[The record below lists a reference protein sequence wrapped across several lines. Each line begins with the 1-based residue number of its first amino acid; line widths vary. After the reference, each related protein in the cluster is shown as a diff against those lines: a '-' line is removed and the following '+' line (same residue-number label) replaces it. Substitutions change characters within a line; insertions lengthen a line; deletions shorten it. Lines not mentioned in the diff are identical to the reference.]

1 MTLYESCIVDRLF
14 SLPGIA
20 SVRTALKACAVFALL
35 VLSAC
40 STVPGSG
47 PLSNELKKQSEE
59 QAFDEFGYAL
69 VDINES
75 SMKTILAH
83 QPQGFQHKFSNEK
96 WRPKSTVGVG
106 DVISVVVWEPTQQGL
121 FSGGEGGNRAELGP
135 FQIEQSGK
143 IPVPYV
149 GQVTAK
155 GRTIAE
161 IRWAIQSQLK
171 RKAIDPQVV
180 VSLIENRSSTV
191 SVNGDVQKAGQVP
204 ISQKGD
210 RLLDMIAKAGGP
222 STPAGETMVTLVRGE
237 RRGTQLLRTIYE
249 NSAENLYV
257 RAGDQVFLTH
267 DPQTFTAFGA
277 VQKVGE
283 YPIVGQDVSLVE
295 ALGRVG
301 GLSDNRANSTGLY
314 LFRYEPSA
322 LLYDLGMTEYADT
335 NTPTPVIYRLNMR
348 EGRSYFFGQSF
359 LVRDK
364 DIVYVANSYG
374 TEFVKFIGIVS
385 SVTSPIVGTA
395 ATVSNVSD

>member
-1 MTLYESCIVDRLF
+1 M
-14 SLPGIA
+14 
-20 SVRTALKACAVFALL
+20 
-35 VLSAC
+35 
-40 STVPGSG
+40 
-47 PLSNELKKQSEE
+47 
-59 QAFDEFGYAL
+59 
-69 VDINES
+69 
-75 SMKTILAH
+75 
-83 QPQGFQHKFSNEK
+83 
-96 WRPKSTVGVG
+96 
-106 DVISVVVWEPTQQGL
+106 
-121 FSGGEGGNRAELGP
+121 
-135 FQIEQSGK
+135 
-143 IPVPYV
+143 
-149 GQVTAK
+149 
-155 GRTIAE
+155 
-161 IRWAIQSQLK
+161 
-171 RKAIDPQVV
+171 V